1 MFDPVTISAAV
12 ATASTAFSGIK
23 RAFQAGRDLESMT
36 QDLSRWMGAVSDVD
50 AAHKSAKNPTMFR
63 KVFGGGTVE
72 QEALEAF
79 AAKKKLEE
87 QRYEL
92 QQFIKFSHGTAAWDE
107 LLRMEGQIRKRRQ
120 QEIYDKRYLEKR
132 LLVLLHLPLCLLLAW
147 LFWVFSFTPSWDST
161 EDGGYRTRD
170 KCVRKQGGQETFEWL
185 CTDGYVIYLAQSENI
200 IQCFSCFLKKFSD
213 WTWEQEIR
221 RGVREDPKYITCR
234 RYKRKTA
241 KKWSTR
247 LFI

>member
-72 QEALEAF
+72 QEAIEAF

-92 QQFIKFSHGTAAWDE
+92 QQFIKFTHGTAAWDE
-107 LLRMEGQIRKRRQ
+107 LLRMEGQIRKQRQ
-120 QEIYDKRYLEKR
+120 KEIYDRQKLKEKIITIVA
-132 LLVLLHLPLCLLLAW
+132 LIGVIIVGCGVLLAFVYGLVQ
-147 LFWVFSFTPSWDST
+147 FD
-161 EDGGYRTRD
+161 
-170 KCVRKQGGQETFEWL
+170 
-185 CTDGYVIYLAQSENI
+185 
-200 IQCFSCFLKKFSD
+200 
-213 WTWEQEIR
+213 
-221 RGVREDPKYITCR
+221 RGN
-234 RYKRKTA
+234 
-241 KKWSTR
+241 W
-247 LFI
+247 